1 MASGGSSTFEDFTLD
16 RGDERLL
23 GPDGPVHLGNK
34 AFRVLQALVDAGG
47 QLLTKDAL
55 FETVWQGTIVSDS
68 ALTSVIKELRRALG
82 DETRQPRFIESVYGR
97 GYRFI
102 ADPQPVGA
110 TRTHPEASLAIGNL
124 PHPGARL
131 IGREADLDRIVTLLA
146 SPGVVTISGSGGV
159 GKSRFALEA
168 AHRVAAQWEDGAW
181 LVELAALSEPGAIPE
196 AIARALRIE
205 LPPGDDA
212 ARLLTDRLRLLH
224 CLIVIDNCEHL
235 LLGVAELVE
244 AIARNAPQIMLLLTS
259 QEPVAI
265 AGEQVH
271 RLAPLED
278 EAAAALFVER
288 VAALDTTFDA
298 DPEREAIAALC
309 SRLDGLPLA
318 LEMAAARIPALG
330 CAAVLER
337 LDDRFR
343 LLTSGQRTALPRQ
356 QTLHAALD
364 LSHAVLGERDA
375 IVLRRLG
382 VFAGSFALDTAAQI
396 VADEGLADFEV
407 VDALASL
414 SAKSLIVIRGRG
426 ATLRYILLETVRAYA
441 RGKLEAAG
449 ELAAL
454 RRRHAEWC
462 AAFAE
467 PVWEVFCG
475 PIDDET
481 LIARYESELGNIA
494 AAVDWAY
501 GPDGDDELGHRLV
514 AHSAT
519 LWSDRPLQRKLDIA
533 IPRIGKATPAAIRAR
548 LLSARA
554 HVLMRL
560 HPAKAI
566 PFAEEAVAAVR
577 KASNSVWTLCDALCA
592 QGFALWSIGRVAE
605 ARRVADELKA
615 ITPRGQPSRIG
626 AFGAA
631 LDACVTMRERGP
643 DAARPLFREL
653 IADLRSIGA
662 AGHANFWQAT
672 AMQLDPS
679 DDVDVQIADWRD
691 LLRQIAPGDLYA
703 EAVSSSVAMQ
713 LVGCLA
719 RRALPEDLEEAVAV
733 ARQRFKKGA
742 LAFNY
747 RMLLPMASVALGQ
760 GRTGDAARLF
770 GHADALRRTTGE
782 KAVTGADFDRF
793 AQELGEAL
801 GDEAFAREAERGA
814 ALTAEAAVAL
824 ALGDRRRAH

>member
-1 MASGGSSTFEDFTLD
+1 MATGALSTFENFTLD
-16 RGDERLL
+16 RIDERLL

-34 AFRVLQALVDAGG
+34 AFRVLEALIDAGG

-82 DETRQPRFIESVYGR
+82 DESRQPRFIESVYGR

-102 ADPQPVGA
+102 ADPQVVAARPSSGA
-110 TRTHPEASLAIGNL
+110 NVAAGNL
-124 PHPGARL
+124 PRPGASL
-131 IGREADLDRIVTLLA
+131 IGRDASLERIAALLE
-146 SPGVVTISGSGGV
+146 SFGVVTIAGSGGV
-159 GKSRFALEA
+159 GKSRLALEA
-168 AHRVAAQWEDGAW
+168 AHRLSPRWEDGAW
-181 LVELAALSEPGAIPE
+181 LVELAAVNESGAIPE

-212 ARLLTDRLRLLH
+212 ARLLIDRLCLLR

-235 LLGVAELVE
+235 LPGVAELVE
-244 AIARNAPQIMLLLTS
+244 AIGRIAPQITLLLTS
-259 QEPVAI
+259 QEPLAI

-271 RLAPLED
+271 RLAPLEN
-278 EAAAALFVER
+278 EAAATLFVER
-288 VAALDTTFDA
+288 VIALDATFDA
-298 DPEREAIAALC
+298 DSQRDAITALC
-309 SRLDGLPLA
+309 RRLDGLPLA
-318 LEMAAARIPALG
+318 LEMAAARTPALG
-330 CAAVLER
+330 CDAVLER

-343 LLTSGQRTALPRQ
+343 LLTSGQRTALPRH

-364 LSHAVLGERDA
+364 WSHALLGERDA

-382 VFAGSFALDTAAQI
+382 VFAGSFALDAAAQI
-396 VADEGLADFEV
+396 VADDALADFEV

-414 SAKSLIVIRGRG
+414 TAKSLVVVRGRG
-426 ATLRYILLETVRAYA
+426 SGLRYILLETVRAYA
-441 RGKLEAAG
+441 RAKLDAAG
-449 ELAAL
+449 ELAVL
-454 RRRHAEWC
+454 KRRHAEWC

-467 PVWEVFCG
+467 PVWEIFAG
-475 PIDDET
+475 PIDDAT

-501 GPDGDDELGHRLV
+501 GADGDVELGHRLV

-533 IPRIGKATPAAIRAR
+533 IPRIGKATPASIRAR

-566 PFAEEAVAAVR
+566 PFAEDAVAAVR
-577 KASNSVWTLCDALCA
+577 QTSNSVWTLCDALCA
-592 QGFALWSIGRVAE
+592 QGFALWSTGRVTE

-631 LDACVTMRERGP
+631 LDACVTIRERGP
-643 DAARPLFREL
+643 AAARPLFREL

-679 DDVDVQIADWRD
+679 DDVDSDIAGWRD

-719 RRALPEDLEEAVAV
+719 RRARPEDLDEAVAV

-742 LAFNY
+742 LAFDY
-747 RMLLPMASVALGQ
+747 RMLLPMASVALSQ
-760 GRTGDAARLF
+760 GRTGDAAQLF
-770 GHADALRRTTGE
+770 GHADALRRATGE
-782 KAVTGADFDRF
+782 KVVTGADFDRLGK
-793 AQELGEAL
+793 ELNETLGGEA
-801 GDEAFAREAERGA
+801 FVREAKRGA

-824 ALGDRRRAH
+824 ALGDRRRAQ